1 MATFQ
6 EQQDNALTVARTLG
20 DIPTNTTPAD
30 AQAVI
35 DQLADRQVFD
45 NSVRLLRQLG
55 WEQPA
60 AA

>member
-1 MATFQ
+1 VTQHDRDAGT
-6 EQQDNALTVARTLG
+6 LTVARTLG
-20 DIPTNTTPAD
+20 DIPTDITPVD

-35 DQLADRQVFD
+35 DQLADEQVYN

>member
-1 MATFQ
+1 MTQQ
-6 EQQDNALTVARTLG
+6 EYEAGALTVATALG
-20 DIPTNTTPAD
+20 DIPADSTPAD

-35 DQLADRQVFD
+35 DQLADQQVLD
-45 NSVRLLRQLG
+45 NSVRLLRALG